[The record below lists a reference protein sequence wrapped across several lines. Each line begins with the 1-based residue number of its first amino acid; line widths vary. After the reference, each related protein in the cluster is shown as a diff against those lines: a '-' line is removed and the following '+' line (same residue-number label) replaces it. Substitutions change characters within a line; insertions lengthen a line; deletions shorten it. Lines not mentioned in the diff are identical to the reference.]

1 MSGTSGQYRFL
12 KALLV
17 ASAAVMPLGFVAGAQ
32 AQSAT
37 QAATA
42 RFDIPAQSLTGS
54 LTAFARQTG
63 IKIAYPAALTAGKS
77 TPALRGSFT
86 SADALGQLLAG
97 SGLTYRF
104 TGPNAVT
111 IVDPR
116 AADAGGVAGEG
127 ALVLDT
133 IDVEGNAETAWGPV
147 GGLVAERSATGTKTD
162 TPLLD
167 VPAAVSVVGE
177 AEVERRG
184 VKNLDQAL
192 NYTSGVNTNLYGA
205 DKRYDF
211 LAIRGFDA
219 TGIGVY
225 RDGLQNRTYNFTGS
239 RIEPYGMQRVEVMKG
254 STSTLYGMN
263 APGGLVNMVTKR
275 PQAQKHGEIYT
286 TFGEDHAETG
296 TDFGGPIDANGDWSY
311 RITAKWQDAKDGH
324 DWARD
329 DRLYVAPALTWKPT
343 DYTTLTLLADY
354 NKRKGANRY
363 GIPIG
368 SGIDPETFLGERQ
381 FDQNDTEEWNIG
393 YSFDHDFGNGLQ
405 FRSNARYTD
414 LELSN
419 KNAYARDTVLP
430 GHPWGVTHPWGR
442 IAMEV
447 EGQLERFSIDNNLQ
461 YDVSFDRFD
470 SRTLFGVD
478 YSRTRQKESDDR
490 FFIPGVVDINNPVYC
505 SPTCATSTS
514 ATLIPYTGAGTERT
528 LGVYLQ
534 EELTLDDRWILTLGT
549 RYDRVKSKAA
559 ADFSFFGSTIS
570 DSQDITEHALTSRAG
585 LTWKATE
592 ELSFYGTYSESFS
605 PVQPVPSLF
614 GGFGTPSLSGEN
626 RPVEGVLYEA
636 GVKYRPAGM
645 NALFSAAIFDLR
657 QTNVPYYV
665 GLQRHQIGEVSTRGV
680 ELEAKAAVNERLNL
694 TLAYSYLDSE
704 ILEDGL
710 PAATTNTGNRFQFI
724 PRHSASAWI
733 DYTIPGNGTLGDLTL
748 GLGARFV
755 GSRYAD
761 NANTV
766 KIDPY
771 TVFDAALNYQL
782 TENASLAINVTNL
795 FDKEYISHVETW
807 SAPDTLFYGDRRS
820 IKATLK
826 YTW

>member
-77 TPALRGSFT
+77 APALRGSFT

-133 IDVEGNAETAWGPV
+133 IDVEGSAETAWGPV

-275 PQAQKHGEIYT
+275 PQAHKHGEVYT

-296 TDFGGPIDANGDWSY
+296 ADFGGPIDADGDWSY
-311 RITAKWQDAKDGH
+311 RITAKWQDSKEGH
-324 DWARD
+324 EWARD
-329 DRLYVAPALTWKPT
+329 DRLYIAPALTWKPT
-343 DYTTLTLLADY
+343 DFTTLTLLADY
-354 NKRKGANRY
+354 NRRKGANRY
-363 GIPIG
+363 GIPLG

-393 YSFDHDFGNGLQ
+393 YTFDHDFGNGLQ

-419 KNAYARDTVLP
+419 KNAYARNDQPL
-430 GHPWGVTHPWGR
+430 THTWGR
-442 IAMEV
+442 VAMQV
-447 EGQLERFSIDNNLQ
+447 EGELQRFSIDNHLQ
-461 YDVSFDRFD
+461 YDASFDRFD
-470 SRTLFGVD
+470 SRTLLGVD
-478 YSRTRQKESDDR
+478 YSRTRQKESDTRGYIAGIGADLA
-490 FFIPGVVDINNPVYC
+490 NPVYC
-505 SPTCATSTS
+505 SPNCIISPS
-514 ATLIPYTGAGTERT
+514 PLVLGPPYWGNGVQTTT
-528 LGVYLQ
+528 GVYLQ
-534 EELTLDDRWILTLGT
+534 EELTFAERWIVTLGT
-549 RYDRVKSKAA
+549 RYDHVKSKAF
-559 ADFSFFGSTIS
+559 ADFDFFGSTIS
-570 DSQDITEHALTSRAG
+570 DSQEITDHALTSRAG
-585 LTWKATE
+585 LTFKATE
-592 ELSFYGTYSESFS
+592 ELSLYATYSESFS
-605 PVQPVPSLF
+605 PVPPVPSLF
-614 GGFGTPSLSGEN
+614 GGFGTPSLAGEN
-626 RPVEGVLYEA
+626 KPVEGVLYEA
-636 GVKYRPAGM
+636 GIKYRPAGM
-645 NALFSAAIFDLR
+645 NALFTAAVFDLE
-657 QTNVPYYV
+657 QTNVPYYL
-665 GLQRHQIGEVSTRGV
+665 GLQRYQIGGVKTRGF

-694 TLAYSYLDSE
+694 TVAYSYLDSE

-710 PAATTNTGNRFQFI
+710 PALTTNRGNRFQFI
-724 PRHSASAWI
+724 PRHAASAWV

-807 SAPDTLFYGDRRS
+807 SAPETAFYGDRRS

-826 YTW
+826 YMW

>member
-77 TPALRGSFT
+77 APALRGSFT

-133 IDVEGNAETAWGPV
+133 IDVEGSAETAWGPV

-184 VKNLDQAL
+184 VKNLDQTL

-225 RDGLQNRTYNFTGS
+225 REGLQSRTYNFTGS

-254 STSTLYGMN
+254 STSTLYGLN

-275 PQAQKHGEIYT
+275 PQDHKHGEIYT

-296 TDFGGPIDANGDWSY
+296 ADFGGPIDANGDWSY
-311 RITAKWQDAKDGH
+311 RITAKWQDSKEGH
-324 DWARD
+324 EWARD
-329 DRLYVAPALTWKPT
+329 DRLYIAPALTWKPT

-354 NKRKGANRY
+354 NNRKGANRY
-363 GIPIG
+363 GIPLG
-368 SGIDPETFLGERQ
+368 SGLDPETFLGEKQ
-381 FDQNDTEEWNIG
+381 FDQNDTKEWNIG
-393 YSFDHDFGNGLQ
+393 YVFDHDFGNGLK
-405 FRSNARYTD
+405 FHSNARYND

-419 KNAYARDTVLP
+419 KNAYATSTQP
-430 GHPWGVTHPWGR
+430 VTSQR
-442 IAMEV
+442 IAMQV
-447 EGQLERFSIDNNLQ
+447 EGELERFSADNHLQ
-461 YDVSFDRFD
+461 YDASFGRFD

-478 YSRTRQKESDDR
+478 YSRTKQKESDTR
-490 FFIPGVVDINNPVYC
+490 GYIAGVGDLNNPVYC
-505 SPTCATSTS
+505 SPNCTVTPNIVFIGPAYWGDGVQTAT
-514 ATLIPYTGAGTERT
+514 
-528 LGVYLQ
+528 GVYLQ
-534 EELTLDDRWILTLGT
+534 EELTFDDRWILTLGT
-549 RYDRVKSKAA
+549 RYDHVKSEAEA
-559 ADFSFFGSTIS
+559 VFDFGVGVS
-570 DSQDITEHALTSRAG
+570 DSQEITEHALTSRAG
-585 LTWKATE
+585 LTFKATE
-592 ELSFYGTYSESFS
+592 ELSIYGTYSESF
-605 PVQPVPSLF
+605 QPVPPVPTLF
-614 GGFGTPSLSGEN
+614 GAFGAPSLSGDN
-626 RPVEGVLYEA
+626 KPVEGVMWEA

-645 NALFSAAIFDLR
+645 NALFTAAVFSLE
-657 QTNVPYYV
+657 QENVPYYLGV
-665 GLQRHQIGEVSTRGV
+665 QRYQIGKVRTRGV

-694 TLAYSYLDSE
+694 TLAYSYVDSE

-710 PAATTNTGNRFQFI
+710 PAATTTKGNRFQFI
-724 PRHSASAWI
+724 PAHTASAWV
-733 DYTIPGNGTLGDLTL
+733 DYTIPGNGTFGDLTL